1 MAYSTTNQR
10 GRIYYLH
17 AKVVEL
23 RNHRQQRIYFFA
35 PEIQEGVLEDI
46 PDGFEVVENQRTG
59 LPVLRRI
66 RTEVKASA

>member
-1 MAYSTTNQR
+1 MTFSTTNQR

-35 PEIQEGVLEDI
+35 PEIQDGALESI
-46 PDGFEVVENQRTG
+46 PDGFEVVENKRTG
-59 LPVLRRI
+59 LPVLRRV
-66 RTEVKASA
+66 RAGVKASA